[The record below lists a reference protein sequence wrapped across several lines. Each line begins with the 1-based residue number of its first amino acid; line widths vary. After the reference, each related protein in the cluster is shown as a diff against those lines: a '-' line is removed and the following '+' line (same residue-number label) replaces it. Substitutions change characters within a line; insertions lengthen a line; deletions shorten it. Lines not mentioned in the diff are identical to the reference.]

1 MQGDLSQIQIYNVAL
16 SVTQNTNHYNQVNGS
31 PHVGNCFYSMGIT
44 TITHPGYVTSL
55 NPGTAT
61 NELLQYKFKGTHT
74 IWEHEYQCTIDE
86 YEYNDTLNT
95 SARPTKTSQDQN
107 LADFATGSLFKPY
120 VTTVGLYNEQ
130 NDLLVVAKLGSP
142 IRMSNETDTTI
153 VVRWD
158 T

>member
-1 MQGDLSQIQIYNVAL
+1 MVGDLSQIQIYNV
-16 SVTQNTNHYNQVNGS
+16 
-31 PHVGNCFYSMGIT
+31 YSMGIT
-44 TITHPGYVTSL
+44 TITHPGYQTSL
-55 NPGTAT
+55 DKSPSNF
-61 NELLQYKFKGTHT
+61 LQYKFKGTHT
-74 IWEHEYQCTIDE
+74 IWENEYQCTVDE
-86 YEYNDTLNT
+86 HEYNDTLNT
-95 SARPTKTSQDQN
+95 SARPTRSPQDPD

-142 IRMSNETDTTI
+142 IRCSDETDTTI